1 MPCCGNQASAIGF
14 ALKVLRARYNSPTDL
29 EMKTMKR
36 LITIALFVLP
46 LAAFTAPALALED
59 RFDEEFYDGLG
70 NK

>member
-1 MPCCGNQASAIGF
+1 
-14 ALKVLRARYNSPTDL
+14 
-29 EMKTMKR
+29 MKR

-70 NK
+70 NKLEDRFDEEFYDGLGNK